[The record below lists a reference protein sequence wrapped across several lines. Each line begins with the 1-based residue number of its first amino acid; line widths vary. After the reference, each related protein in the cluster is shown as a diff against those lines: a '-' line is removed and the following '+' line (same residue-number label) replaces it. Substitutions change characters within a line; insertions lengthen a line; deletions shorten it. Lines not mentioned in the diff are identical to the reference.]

1 MGGKSGGSGN
11 TTSLPYSENKQ
22 APAYVQAAG
31 QNLVG
36 SSQDVTQ
43 GFLQPSDYAVAGFNP
58 DQLAAFELTRQAAY
72 NGLNSPYPDFVNQ
85 FKNAGAQAY
94 TTTAAQSPAASTY
107 TATTAG
113 PAAQATAHTFNDIER
128 AVAKTVGKENVERAI
143 ATLAAKEQLK
153 PGEIL
158 PFMSPYIQGVIDPTI
173 NNMRANAARTA
184 ADIGAKTAAAG
195 SFAGSGSR
203 GALMQAQNNRALG
216 EQVSTTAANLMNQ
229 GYSQAS
235 ALAMANAQMRNQVE
249 MLNANLGTDVSKF
262 NAHEG
267 NQVAMFDVGQE
278 NDISKFNAG
287 QGNTVGMFNA
297 GQQNQVGMFNTGQ
310 TNSQNQFNAT
320 AQNQAGQFNAGQQNQ
335 VNMYNTGQQ
344 NQVGM
349 YNTGQQNSLG
359 LNLLNAQ
366 QSAESADQQRRLQM
380 IAALLGIGNQ
390 QQTFQQSA
398 LDVPEEYLKLLG
410 ATTPQDTSSNT
421 TGVKSQLD
429 TSPSPAQQILG
440 GALTLGSAALK
451 SDRNSKTNIEPLGVD
466 ERTGLMMYAYD
477 YITDVEAAK
486 AAGTPMGPKRVGPM
500 AQEVEAAF
508 PGTTRRIGGTLVI
521 ETA

>member
-1 MGGKSGGSGN
+1 MSGGSKGGSGD
-11 TTSLPYSENKQ
+11 TTQLPYSENKQ

-58 DQLAAFELTRQAAY
+58 DQLAAFELTRQGAY
-72 NGLNSPYPDFVNQ
+72 NGLNTPYPDPVNQ

-94 TTTAAQSPAASTY
+94 TAPAASTY

-128 AVAKTVGKENVERAI
+128 AIAKTVGKENVERAT
-143 ATLAAKEQLK
+143 ASLSGKEQLK

-158 PFMSPYIQGVIDPTI
+158 PFMSPYIQGVIDPTV

-195 SFAGSGSR
+195 SFAGAGSR

-216 EQVSTTAANLMNQ
+216 EQVATKTAELMNA
-229 GYSQAS
+229 GYSQAQ
-235 ALAMANAQMRNQVE
+235 AAAMANAQMRNQVE
-249 MLNANLGTDVSKF
+249 MLNAQLGTDVSKF
-262 NAHEG
+262 NAGQG
-267 NQVAMFDVGQE
+267 NTVAMFDVGQE

-310 TNSQNQFNAT
+310 TNNQNQFNAT

-335 VNMYNTGQQ
+335 V
-344 NQVGM
+344 GM
-349 YNTGQQNSLG
+349 FNAGQQNSLG

-366 QSAESADQQRRLQM
+366 ETAQTADQQRRLQM

-440 GALTLGSAALK
+440 GALTLGGMKTSGTVAGTLLG
-451 SDRNSKTNIEPLGVD
+451 SDRNLKTNIQPLGVD
-466 ERTGLMMYAYD
+466 EKTGLMMYAYD
-477 YITDVEAAK
+477 YIADVEAAK
-486 AAGTPMGPKRVGPM
+486 AAGTPMGSKRVGPM
-500 AQEVEAAF
+500 AQDVEAAF
-508 PGTTRRIGGTLVI
+508 PGTTRSIGGTLVI
-521 ETA
+521 ELS

>member
-1 MGGKSGGSGN
+1 
-11 TTSLPYSENKQ
+11 
-22 APAYVQAAG
+22 
-31 QNLVG
+31 
-36 SSQDVTQ
+36 
-43 GFLQPSDYAVAGFNP
+43 
-58 DQLAAFELTRQAAY
+58 
-72 NGLNSPYPDFVNQ
+72 
-85 FKNAGAQAY
+85 
-94 TTTAAQSPAASTY
+94 
-107 TATTAG
+107 
-113 PAAQATAHTFNDIER
+113 
-128 AVAKTVGKENVERAI
+128 
-143 ATLAAKEQLK
+143 
-153 PGEIL
+153 
-158 PFMSPYIQGVIDPTI
+158 
-173 NNMRANAARTA
+173 
-184 ADIGAKTAAAG
+184 
-195 SFAGSGSR
+195 
-203 GALMQAQNNRALG
+203 
-216 EQVSTTAANLMNQ
+216 
-229 GYSQAS
+229 
-235 ALAMANAQMRNQVE
+235 
-249 MLNANLGTDVSKF
+249 
-262 NAHEG
+262 
-267 NQVAMFDVGQE
+267 MFDVGQE

-310 TNSQNQFNAT
+310 TNNQNQFNAT

-335 VNMYNTGQQ
+335 V
-344 NQVGM
+344 GM
-349 YNTGQQNSLG
+349 FNAGQQNSLG

-366 QSAESADQQRRLQM
+366 ETAQSADQQRRLQM

-421 TGVKSQLD
+421 SGVKSQLD
-429 TSPSPAQQILG
+429 TSPSPAQQLLG

-508 PGTTRRIGGTLVI
+508 PGATRRIGGTLVI